1 MKKKAAG
8 RTKNQ
13 FGKNEVRKRAAV
25 MNLTWLVVWLLSF
38 AGMAVFYELKCQ
50 AVIGAVYQ
58 SNPSAGILVTNHMF
72 MAKINYENL
81 ISAASAVYESGYT
94 EQGILWLTWYAG
106 GKGFLLAGIVILA
119 VMGLL
124 SWRYVKKIGGSD
136 VYALLESDKVQIKKC
151 REELEAALRY
161 TKRKEEQV
169 QKFTENIAHQIKTPL
184 AGLSLL
190 LDVIREE
197 IPQEQTIQNDIAQCF
212 LHVERIKE
220 FIRQLLTIS
229 RIEAG
234 KVRFIKEPVS
244 ISGLFENVRQAVQ
257 TDCKLTF
264 DCEDK
269 DAQIYADGQWIT
281 EALINLVE
289 NACRAARAAQQM
301 QEQPEVKIVAVVH
314 VDKCVIKVV
323 DNGNGFA
330 DGDTTHLFD
339 RFETQ
344 GDYASFQTGIGLN
357 LSRLV
362 VEAHSGTIQAY
373 NRQDGQ
379 GAVFRVV
386 LPQFALK
393 QGKI

>member
-8 RTKNQ
+8 RADGKNKI
-13 FGKNEVRKRAAV
+13 GKNEVRKRAAV
-25 MNLTWLVVWLLSF
+25 MNLTWLTVWLLSF

-58 SNPSAGILVTNHMF
+58 SNPSAGILVTHHMF
-72 MAKINYENL
+72 MAKINHENL

-94 EQGILWLTWYAG
+94 EQGIFRLMWYAG

-119 VMGLL
+119 VMGFI
-124 SWRYVKKIGGSD
+124 SWWYIKKIGGSD
-136 VYALLESDKVQIKKC
+136 VYARLESCEMQVKKC
-151 REELEAALRY
+151 SDELEMVLGY

-269 DAQIYADGQWIT
+269 NAQIYADGQWIT

-314 VDKCVIKVV
+314 ADKCVIKVV

-330 DGDTTHLFD
+330 DGDTAHLLTGLKRREITH
-339 RFETQ
+339 RF
-344 GDYASFQTGIGLN
+344 
-357 LSRLV
+357 
-362 VEAHSGTIQAY
+362 
-373 NRQDGQ
+373 RQVS
-379 GAVFRVV
+379 A
-386 LPQFALK
+386 
-393 QGKI
+393 

>member
-1 MKKKAAG
+1 M
-8 RTKNQ
+8 
-13 FGKNEVRKRAAV
+13 
-25 MNLTWLVVWLLSF
+25 
-38 AGMAVFYELKCQ
+38 
-50 AVIGAVYQ
+50 
-58 SNPSAGILVTNHMF
+58 
-72 MAKINYENL
+72 
-81 ISAASAVYESGYT
+81 
-94 EQGILWLTWYAG
+94 
-106 GKGFLLAGIVILA
+106 
-119 VMGLL
+119 
-124 SWRYVKKIGGSD
+124 
-136 VYALLESDKVQIKKC
+136 
-151 REELEAALRY
+151 
-161 TKRKEEQV
+161 
-169 QKFTENIAHQIKTPL
+169 
-184 AGLSLL
+184 
-190 LDVIREE
+190 
-197 IPQEQTIQNDIAQCF
+197 
-212 LHVERIKE
+212 ERIKE

-264 DCEDK
+264 DCADK

-314 VDKCVIKVV
+314 ADKCVIKVV

-330 DGDTTHLFD
+330 DGDTAHLFD

-379 GAVFRVV
+379 GSIFRVV